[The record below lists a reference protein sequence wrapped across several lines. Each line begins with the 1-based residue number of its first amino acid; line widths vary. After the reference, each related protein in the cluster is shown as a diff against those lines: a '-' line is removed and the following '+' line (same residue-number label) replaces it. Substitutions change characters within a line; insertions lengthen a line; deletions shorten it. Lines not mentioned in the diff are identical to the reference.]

1 MNAKLFIT
9 VITLFSVSE
18 IGYAQNRETTDSLT
32 KELQEIVV
40 TSKRPS
46 TKLVGTTLVTTVPG
60 SNLADLGNSLDV
72 LSQLPMIKVEDN
84 IVSVIGKSN
93 IEIYIDGKPMRDE
106 SELQQ
111 LLSSNL
117 KQVELLMVPGAAYE
131 STTDAVIKI
140 TTKRNFIQGLSLTD
154 QLRVQRRR
162 KWSITDNLGLSYRL
176 SGWEFFIDGSIN
188 HNNNQFTCL

>member
-1 MNAKLFIT
+1 MSNFAPKLFTHMNAKLFIT

-84 IVSVIGKSN
+84 TVSVIGKSN
-93 IEIYIDGKPMRDE
+93 IEIYIDG
-106 SELQQ
+106 
-111 LLSSNL
+111 
-117 KQVELLMVPGAAYE
+117 
-131 STTDAVIKI
+131 
-140 TTKRNFIQGLSLTD
+140 
-154 QLRVQRRR
+154 
-162 KWSITDNLGLSYRL
+162 
-176 SGWEFFIDGSIN
+176 
-188 HNNNQFTCL
+188 